1 MIALGL
7 LLALATGG
15 FAAIA
20 VAENFRGGSEYAVEV
35 FGNQIA
41 TLSPPGLFLSGAALA
56 LIFCLGLA
64 MIAAGLKHRRRVRKA
79 LASAPVT
86 GEPGAERPL
95 PPQPVHRRRRHIF
108 GH

>member
-7 LLALATGG
+7 LLALAAGG

-20 VAENFRGGSEYAVEV
+20 VVENFRGGPEYAVEI

-64 MIAAGLKHRRRVRKA
+64 MIAVGLKQRRQMRRA
-79 LASAPVT
+79 LDSAQVT
-86 GEPGAERPL
+86 GEPGAERP
-95 PPQPVHRRRRHIF
+95 PRPAHRRRRHIF